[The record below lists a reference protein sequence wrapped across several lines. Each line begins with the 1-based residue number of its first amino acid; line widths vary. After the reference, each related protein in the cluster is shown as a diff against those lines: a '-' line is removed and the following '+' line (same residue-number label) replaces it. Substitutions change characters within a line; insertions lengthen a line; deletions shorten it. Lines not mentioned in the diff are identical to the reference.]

1 MDECKCFREKMG
13 QLHSALQAAR
23 TDVESLTIK
32 LYSES
37 MVGEGLRD
45 EVCDGGLT
53 PCRAATKLLSA
64 VESRIKSHPS
74 EIDVFVEA
82 FGSFPPWKDL
92 ADEMNRT
99 LFLMNSRQVQA
110 ELESG
115 RPTYSTRSS
124 DPCISTTAP
133 TDSRTPVQHS
143 RSQPSSQP
151 PVSIRI
157 DSLVLTTLVTPSPTD
172 PLHVGTIPVPFRSAP
187 APHKSSDGSHIE
199 TRAPTSRA
207 FMKASSPLSNS
218 SHDLVLE
225 HPNSTSSLPTL
236 PEEVGEYSSP
246 ECSLTLQVSRQPLSS
261 LSSQS
266 STASSTEEEIQSMRG
281 TMDNIAQKYH
291 NMKWK
296 LRDKDKK
303 MKAIEEDLAAKQETY
318 EAAMAT
324 ANKENRDLCDRMKSL
339 QLENNHFKD
348 ELIVA
353 RERIVASNLQKQ
365 HLLTQ
370 LQGYHAEVKEYQERC
385 EKLEAQVREA
395 NQEIDF
401 YAKYQIAE
409 VKMKEQEDEIAHCR
423 VIIKEHEAKIE
434 VLETEIEVLVS
445 VDQSI
450 TYSTSFG
457 SSLELFLQES
467 SNSTDSP

>member
-1 MDECKCFREKMG
+1 MDECKFFREKMG

-82 FGSFPPWKDL
+82 FGSFPPWKDM
-92 ADEMNRT
+92 AEEMNRT
-99 LFLMNSRQVQA
+99 LFLMNSRQVEA

-124 DPCISTTAP
+124 DPCISTAP

-157 DSLVLTTLVTPSPTD
+157 DSLVLTNLVTPSPTD
-172 PLHVGTIPVPFRSAP
+172 PLHVGTIPLPFRSAP

-199 TRAPTSRA
+199 TRAPTSRM
-207 FMKASSPLSNS
+207 FTNASSPLSNS
-218 SHDLVLE
+218 LHDLVLE

-236 PEEVGEYSSP
+236 PEEVGEVSSP
-246 ECSLTLQVSRQPLSS
+246 ECSLTLQVSRQSLS
-261 LSSQS
+261 LSSQL

-281 TMDNIAQKYH
+281 TMDDIAQKYH
-291 NMKWK
+291 NMKQK
-296 LRDKDKK
+296 LRDKDRK
-303 MKAIEEDLAAKQETY
+303 MKALEEDLAAKQETY
-318 EAAMAT
+318 EAGMAT
-324 ANKENRDLCDRMKSL
+324 ANQENRDLCDRMKSL
-339 QLENNHFKD
+339 QLENHHFKD

-385 EKLEAQVREA
+385 EKLEAQVKEA

-401 YAKYQIAE
+401 YAKYQVAE
-409 VKMKEQEDEIAHCR
+409 VKMKEQEDEIARCR

-445 VDQSI
+445 VEHSI
-450 TYSTSFG
+450 THSTSFG
-457 SSLELFLQES
+457 SNWELFLQES